1 MMSHNLFDDHKLWG
15 NQTRAWILNVLLFNY
30 TIYIFLQTSTFSL
43 TLLFNYTIHIFLQT
57 STFSLTDSHGSVIF
71 TFQFSQITGWRNK
84 NVCHPFLENIVK
96 PGTGSTFSASFSQS
110 STHWKRSQGQENFA
124 LKWYKGKIRRQQW
137 EWEYWSNIIQ
147 SRCLL

>member
-1 MMSHNLFDDHKLWG
+1 MWNWEQMMSHNLFDDHKLWG
-15 NQTRAWILNVLLFNY
+15 NQTRDLILYVLLFNY
-30 TIYIFLQTSTFSL
+30 TIYIFLQTPTSSHTALSCH
-43 TLLFNYTIHIFLQT
+43 IH
-57 STFSLTDSHGSVIF
+57 VIF
-71 TFQFSQITGWRNK
+71 TFQFSHIIGVRNK

-96 PGTGSTFSASFSQS
+96 PGTGSGFSASFSQS

-124 LKWYKGKIRRQQW
+124 LKWYKGKIGRHQW

>member
-1 MMSHNLFDDHKLWG
+1 MWNWEQMMSHNLFDDHKLWG
-15 NQTRAWILNVLLFNY
+15 NQTRAWILYVLLFNY
-30 TIYIFLQTSTFSL
+30 TIYIFLQTSK
-43 TLLFNYTIHIFLQT
+43 
-57 STFSLTDSHGSVIF
+57 FSLTDSHGSVIF

>member
-15 NQTRAWILNVLLFNY
+15 NQTRALILYVLLFNY
-30 TIYIFLQTSTFSL
+30 TINIFLQTSTS
-43 TLLFNYTIHIFLQT
+43 
-57 STFSLTDSHGSVIF
+57 SLTDPHGSVIF
-71 TFQFSQITGWRNK
+71 TFQFSQIIAGRNK

-96 PGTGSTFSASFSQS
+96 PGKGSGFSASFSQS

-124 LKWYKGKIRRQQW
+124 LKWYKGKMRRQQW

-147 SRCLL
+147 SQCLLKSFAKINHIKINT